1 MNIFQV
7 AWKRIKRYFIRM
19 VRIPSTMGF
28 GVQSPQA
35 YHFIRDVVRDKN
47 RFYLFE
53 NNKLFGSKCS
63 RNQHKSILLYYRTV
77 KSLDLK
83 NICICVEH
91 PIVIIEYLQS
101 LLGDLSFFN
110 LKNVLDQ
117 IPNSY
122 STQSNF
128 HDFEYSFDKIPNIP
142 SQSSVAAVLNN
153 CDLLIMDLSDYWKI
167 VFNIFVR
174 HASRSSILIVQD
186 IYSTSQS
193 LKDWKTICTDNRTG
207 VTFDLYDCGI
217 VFFDLNMYKQHYKVN
232 L

>member
-1 MNIFQV
+1 
-7 AWKRIKRYFIRM
+7 M

-53 NNKLFGSKCS
+53 NNQLFGSKCS

-83 NICICVEH
+83 NICIWVEH

-101 LLGDLSFFN
+101 LLGDLSFVN

-128 HDFEYSFDKIPNIP
+128 HEFEYSFDKIPNIP

-153 CDLLIMDLSDYWKI
+153 CDLLIMDLSD
-167 VFNIFVR
+167 
-174 HASRSSILIVQD
+174 
-186 IYSTSQS
+186 
-193 LKDWKTICTDNRTG
+193 
-207 VTFDLYDCGI
+207 
-217 VFFDLNMYKQHYKVN
+217 
-232 L
+232 